1 MPRPMVTRC
10 SPPPPTRSTWA
21 IMARAEQ
28 FLFANPAVPAR
39 TLQELIEA
47 DKKKPGSL
55 AYGRWATEPSAPRL

>member
-1 MPRPMVTRC
+1 
-10 SPPPPTRSTWA
+10 
-21 IMARAEQ
+21 MARAEQ